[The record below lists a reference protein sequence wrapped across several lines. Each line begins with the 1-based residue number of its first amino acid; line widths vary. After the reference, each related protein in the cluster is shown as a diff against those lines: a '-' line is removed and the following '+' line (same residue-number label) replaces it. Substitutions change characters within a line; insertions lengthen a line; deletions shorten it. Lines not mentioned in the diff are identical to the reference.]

1 MGHDEFQPFI
11 IEALEELRDE
21 LRNWAFKIGDAASDD
36 IERGRAIGVADA
48 ALILHDEIKSR
59 RKQAVKS

>member
-1 MGHDEFQPFI
+1 MGPDEFQPFI

-21 LRNWAFKIGDAASDD
+21 LRNWAFEVSQSASDD
-36 IERGRAIGVADA
+36 IERGRAVGIGDA